1 MPRLINGV
9 DYCTS
14 ILGVCNG
21 PYLFH
26 VVDHATVKQM
36 SYITGFPYLFRV
48 VDHAMGVDYRTSCS
62 DHAIEDE
69 QRRKTTPSTV
79 MGEDDASS
87 LTLPHLHP
95 P

>member
-1 MPRLINGV
+1 MPRLINSV

-26 VVDHATVKQM
+26 VVDHA
-36 SYITGFPYLFRV
+36 I
-48 VDHAMGVDYRTSCS
+48 GVDYRTSCS

-69 QRRKTTPSTV
+69 QRRKTTPCTV
-79 MGEDDASS
+79 MGEDDALS
-87 LTLPHLHP
+87 LTLSHLHLP
-95 P
+95 